1 MEIKTITE
9 PQKELPV
16 FDEADV
22 LVIGSGP
29 AGHSA
34 AVAAARAGA
43 EKVVL
48 VERYGHLGGM
58 ATGGFVILIPHLSFG
73 SVQMIKG
80 LQQEWI
86 DRMEKMPYGSIGPKQ
101 SETGSRDPELI
112 KKWSGYWGFVLDEN
126 INYGAYLDPDTLKV
140 VLDQMIEE
148 QGEKIT
154 TYLHCWGTS
163 AIMDGDSIKGVIIE
177 SKEGRK
183 AILSK
188 VVIDCTGDAD
198 VYAFAGG
205 TYDDDR
211 DLELRSA
218 NMASVYRLGGVDYE
232 AFAKWKVAN
241 IKDWYGVHMQKL
253 QEITGFKMSP
263 HAAPHNDQCWINNWI
278 PKYCLDIKDLTE
290 VEMSVRKTMF
300 EAIDYL
306 KANIKGFKDA
316 YLIDIAP
323 QTGTRGSRR
332 IHGEYQLSKDDLD
345 NTYQHDDTVAVVAPF
360 NFNVCN
366 TPTELP
372 YRVMVPKTIENLLVA
387 GRSFSSTREANDW
400 SNLIP
405 HCACLGEA
413 AGIAAAVSLKDG
425 TTVRDVDV
433 SKVQAI
439 LKKEN
444 AYLPR

>member
-1 MEIKTITE
+1 MPKTIHE
-9 PQKELPV
+9 PAREIPV

-34 AVAAARAGA
+34 AIAAARAGVG
-43 EKVVL
+43 KVVL

-73 SVQMIKG
+73 PTQMIAG

-86 DRMEKMPYGSIGPKQ
+86 DRMERMPFGSIGPNKKDI
-101 SETGSRDPELI
+101 GSVEPALL
-112 KKWSGYWGFVLDEN
+112 KKWAGYWGFVLNEN

-140 VLDQMIEE
+140 VLDRMVEE
-148 QGEKIT
+148 QGKKIT
-154 TYLHCWGTS
+154 TYLHCWGVG
-163 AIMDGDSIKGVIIE
+163 AVMDGKAIKGVVIE

-183 AILSK
+183 AIMAK

-198 VYAFAGG
+198 VCAFAGG
-205 TYDDDR
+205 TYEDDR
-211 DLELRSA
+211 DMNLRSS
-218 NMASVYRLGGVDYE
+218 NMASVYRLGGVDYD
-232 AFAKWKVAN
+232 AFARWKVPN
-241 IKDWYGVHMQKL
+241 TKEWYEVHMQNLTK
-253 QEITGFKMSP
+253 ITGFKMSP

-278 PKYCLDIKDLTE
+278 PKYCLDVKDLTE
-290 VEMSVRKTMF
+290 TEMSVRRTMF
-300 EAIDYL
+300 DAMDYL
-306 KANIKGFKDA
+306 KKNIVGFKDC

-332 IHGEYQLSKDDLD
+332 IHGDYQLTKADLD
-345 NTYQHDDTVAVVAPF
+345 NQYEHEDTVGVVPPF
-360 NFNVCN
+360 NFTVCK

-372 YRVMVPKTIENLLVA
+372 YRVMVPKAIDNLLVA

-405 HCACLGEA
+405 HCAMLGQA
-413 AGIAAAVSLKDG
+413 AGVASAVALDSG
-425 TTVRDVDV
+425 TSVRAVDV
-433 SKVQAI
+433 KKVQRI
-439 LKKEN
+439 LKGQG

>member
-1 MEIKTITE
+1 MNKTILE
-9 PQKELPV
+9 PSRKIPV

-29 AGHSA
+29 SGHSA

-43 EKVVL
+43 QKIVL

-73 SVQMIKG
+73 RTQIIKG

-86 DRMEKMPYGSIGPKQ
+86 DRMEKLPNGAFGPERKDI
-101 SETGSRDPELI
+101 GSRDSELI
-112 KKWSGYWGFVLDEN
+112 KKWAGYWGFVINEN
-126 INYGAYLDPDTLKV
+126 INYGSYLDPDMLKV

-148 QGEKIT
+148 QGDKIT
-154 TYLHCWGTS
+154 TYLHCWGVD
-163 AIMDGDSIKGVIIE
+163 AIMDGDEIKGVIIE

-183 AILSK
+183 AIMAK

-198 VYAFAGG
+198 ICAFAGG
-205 TYDDDR
+205 TYEDDR
-211 DLELRSA
+211 DMDLRSA
-218 NMASVYRLGGVDYE
+218 NTASVYRLGGVDY
-232 AFAKWKVAN
+232 ATFAGWKVPN
-241 IKDWYGVHMQKL
+241 TKEWYGVHMQNL
-253 QEITGFKMSP
+253 QKITGFKMSP
-263 HAAPHNDQCWINNWI
+263 QACPYNDQSWINNWI

-290 VEMSVRKTMF
+290 TEMSVRRTMF

-306 KANIKGFKDA
+306 KKNIPGFKDA

-332 IHGEYQLSKDDLD
+332 IHGEYQITKADLD
-345 NTYQHDDTVAVVAPF
+345 NTYEHEDTISVVAPF
-360 NFNVCN
+360 NFNICQ
-366 TPTELP
+366 TPTEIP
-372 YRVMVPKTIENLLVA
+372 YRVMVPQKIENLLVA

-405 HCACLGEA
+405 HCACLGQA
-413 AGIAAAVSLKDG
+413 AGIAAAVSLADE
-425 TTVRDVDV
+425 TTVRAVDV
-433 SKVQAI
+433 KKVQKV
-439 LKKEN
+439 LKEQN